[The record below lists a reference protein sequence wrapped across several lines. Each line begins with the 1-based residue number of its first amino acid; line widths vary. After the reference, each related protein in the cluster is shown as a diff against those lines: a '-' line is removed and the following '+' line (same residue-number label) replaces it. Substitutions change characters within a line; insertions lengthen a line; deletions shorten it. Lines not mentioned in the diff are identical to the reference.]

1 MKPRW
6 QILAELI
13 KTHEFRCVA
22 EVGVNRGLNALGVLE
37 LCPEIE
43 KMYLIDRSFGVFD
56 SGAFK
61 PYNTKIIGIEA
72 TSEFAADYIKNQS
85 LDLVFIDYIKGIKK
99 DKKGN
104 VILAGTNIHD
114 VRRRLEN
121 LNNIGKGMG
130 NEKNYLDSIEAT
142 RKEYAE
148 GSQEARALDAIKA
161 KILGATP
168 KSRNAFFRHH
178 GGNSHEELVKNVSRY
193 FQNERDKHIDKNKQS
208 GSPNT

>member
-85 LDLVFIDYIKGIKK
+85 LDLVFIDADHSYEAVVQDIKIWIPKIRSGGIIAGHDYMK
-99 DKKGN
+99 DYP
-104 VILAGTNIHD
+104 D
-114 VRRRLEN
+114 VREGIPLGVKEAVTDTLGKVHLEQDELEN
-121 LNNIGKGMG
+121 GTIYIWWK
-130 NEKNYLDSIEAT
+130 Y
-142 RKEYAE
+142 
-148 GSQEARALDAIKA
+148 
-161 KILGATP
+161 
-168 KSRNAFFRHH
+168 
-178 GGNSHEELVKNVSRY
+178 V
-193 FQNERDKHIDKNKQS
+193 
-208 GSPNT
+208 